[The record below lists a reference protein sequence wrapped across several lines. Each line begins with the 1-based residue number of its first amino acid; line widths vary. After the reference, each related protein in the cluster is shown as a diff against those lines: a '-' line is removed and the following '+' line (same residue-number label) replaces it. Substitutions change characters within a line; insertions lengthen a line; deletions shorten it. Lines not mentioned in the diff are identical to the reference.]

1 MRFHERFAD
10 LDALLFDELGDPA
23 HFEGRA
29 EPVLGEFTSPWQA
42 PRMGT
47 APLPLREPRFT
58 VLASDAAS
66 VEVGQGIVVDLPPP
80 DGGAYIVVRREPDG
94 TGLVALLLRR
104 D

>member
-29 EPVLGEFTSPWQA
+29 EPVLGSLPPHGRLRAWVPRRFHCVSRGSPFWPA
-42 PRMGT
+42 MRRAWRSG
-47 APLPLREPRFT
+47 RE
-58 VLASDAAS
+58 SS
-66 VEVGQGIVVDLPPP
+66 WISPP